1 MRTEKKLPT
10 TRISL
15 RVNTE
20 TYLRLDAIAAE
31 KGLSIGKYLQN
42 QIEKQDENL
51 VNDLK
56 LIQADTRELINMNFK
71 NLNLTKEIFNLIDN
85 KNVETNNSSEEVL
98 IEILFLLREI
108 SQPAKVSAAQKKV
121 KTLGLTPYNYLE
133 K

>member
-1 MRTEKKLPT
+1 MPT